1 MTLKVL
7 HFADLHARDNDIKEI
22 ETCMDAL
29 VQTATDEEPDLIVMA
44 GDTFDSRM
52 VRLDSQAAKLVFD
65 YYSMLA
71 DIAPMVVIT
80 GTPSHDGLAPQVLA
94 HVQAEHPIHVADY
107 PEQITFIHGLF
118 VPMGNLHAGKPDAI
132 ITCIPTPTKQ
142 YWEKFGGENRSAK
155 ETDAEVAQAM
165 SAMLAGFGA
174 AASLWHGCPH
184 ILVAHCS
191 VGGAF
196 LSETQQLIG
205 QDIELSRE
213 QIGYAE
219 ADVACLGHIHL
230 HQQIGENIFY
240 SGSIFRKDFG
250 ELEEKGYYIHEL
262 EGNKLTSSRFVNTPT
277 RKLVKLKT
285 DLTNG
290 GRPIESL
297 TNGGRPIESM
307 MADGTWEYDIAG
319 AFVRLE
325 IKAWQDEADQLDLPA
340 IRAAMGAA
348 QDVEIRIQRVPRE
361 TVRSAHLLEL
371 QALRDKIREMALLRK
386 EDVPESILAK
396 ADILE
401 TLEPDE
407 IYGRLA
413 A

>member
-7 HFADLHARDNDIKEI
+7 HFADLHSRDNDIQEI

-174 AASLWHGCPH
+174 DAATFDCPH
-184 ILVAHCS
+184 ILVAHCN
-191 VGGAF
+191 VGGAL
-196 LSETQQLIG
+196 LSETQQNIG
-205 QDIELSRE
+205 QDIELSRD
-213 QIGYAE
+213 QIALADAE
-219 ADVACLGHIHL
+219 LVCCGHIHYP
-230 HQQIGENIFY
+230 QQLKPNIFY
-240 SGSIFRKDFG
+240 SGSIYAKDFG
-250 ELEEKGYYIHEL
+250 ELHAHGFYLHEL
-262 EGNKLTSSRFVNTPT
+262 EGNELTSSRFVNTPA
-277 RKLVKLKT
+277 RKLIKLKT

-290 GRPIESL
+290 GRS
-297 TNGGRPIESM
+297 IESM

-340 IRAAMGAA
+340 IRAALGAA

>member
-1 MTLKVL
+1 M
-7 HFADLHARDNDIKEI
+7 
-22 ETCMDAL
+22 
-29 VQTATDEEPDLIVMA
+29 
-44 GDTFDSRM
+44 S
-52 VRLDSQAAKLVFD
+52 
-65 YYSMLA
+65 
-71 DIAPMVVIT
+71 
-80 GTPSHDGLAPQVLA
+80 
-94 HVQAEHPIHVADY
+94 VADY

-174 AASLWHGCPH
+174 DTATFDYPPH
-184 ILVAHCS
+184 ILVAHCN
-191 VGGAF
+191 VGGAL
-196 LSETQQLIG
+196 LSETQQNIG
-205 QDIELSRE
+205 QDIELSRD
-213 QIGYAE
+213 QIALAE
-219 ADVACLGHIHL
+219 ADLVCCGHIHYP
-230 HQQIGENIFY
+230 QQLKPNIFY
-240 SGSIFRKDFG
+240 SGSIYAKDFG
-250 ELEEKGYYIHEL
+250 ELHSHGFYIHEL
-262 EGNKLTSSRFVNTPT
+262 SDDVVLPAGFYLLNSTFHNTPT

-290 GRPIESL
+290 GRSL
-297 TNGGRPIESM
+297 ESM

-325 IKAWQDEADQLDLPA
+325 IKAWQDEADQLDIPA
-340 IRAAMGAA
+340 IRAALGAA